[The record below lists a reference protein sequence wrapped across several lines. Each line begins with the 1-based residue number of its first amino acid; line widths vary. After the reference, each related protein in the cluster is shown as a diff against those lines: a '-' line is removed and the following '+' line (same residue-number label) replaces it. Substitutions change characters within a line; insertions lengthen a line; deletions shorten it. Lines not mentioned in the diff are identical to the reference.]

1 MSSPILSAFN
11 NQFKEFMDDILRIFP
26 SDKDLMVT
34 KNMLST
40 LQKGNPRL
48 LIQIWKG
55 FIADTYASEIE
66 EGDINFF
73 INKDYK
79 SDVGQLG
86 DSEKIVKAIDRLR
99 EPIKNM
105 DSDNQEA
112 CMKYIQNL
120 SKLSTMYMANK

>member
-11 NQFKEFMDDILRIFP
+11 NQFKEFMNDILRIFP
-26 SDKDLMVT
+26 DDKDLMTT

-48 LIQIWKG
+48 LIQIWKS
-55 FIADTYASEIE
+55 FITDPYASEIE
-66 EGDINFF
+66 IGDINFF

-105 DSDNQEA
+105 DTDNQQA

-120 SKLSTMYMANK
+120 SKLSTMYMTK

>member
-11 NQFKEFMDDILRIFP
+11 NQFKEFMNDILCIFP
-26 SDKDLMVT
+26 DDKDLMTT
-34 KNMLST
+34 KNMMTT

-48 LIQIWKG
+48 LIQIWKN
-55 FIADTYASEIE
+55 FIADPYANEIE
-66 EGDINFF
+66 AGNISFF
-73 INKDYK
+73 IDKDYN
-79 SDVGQLG
+79 SDVSELG

-105 DSDNQEA
+105 DDENQQA

-120 SKLSTMYMANK
+120 SKLSGMYMTK

>member
-26 SDKDLMVT
+26 DDKDLMTT
-34 KNMLST
+34 KNMMST

-48 LIQIWKG
+48 LIQIWKN
-55 FIADTYASEIE
+55 FIADPYASEIE
-66 EGDINFF
+66 VGDIDFF
-73 INKDYK
+73 INKDYN
-79 SDVGQLG
+79 SDVSQLG

-105 DSDNQEA
+105 DDKNQQA

-120 SKLSTMYMANK
+120 SKLSSMYMTK

>member
-26 SDKDLMVT
+26 NDKDLMTT
-34 KNMLST
+34 KNMMST

-48 LIQIWKG
+48 LIQIWKN
-55 FIADTYASEIE
+55 FIADPYASEIE
-66 EGDINFF
+66 AGDIDFF

-79 SDVGQLG
+79 SDVSQLG

-105 DSDNQEA
+105 DNENQQA

-120 SKLSTMYMANK
+120 SKLSSMYMAK

>member
-11 NQFKEFMDDILRIFP
+11 NQFKEFMNDILRIFP
-26 SDKDLMVT
+26 DDKDLMTT

-48 LIQIWKG
+48 LIQIWKS
-55 FIADTYASEIE
+55 FITDPYASEIE
-66 EGDINFF
+66 IGDINFF

-105 DSDNQEA
+105 DTDKQQA
-112 CMKYIQNL
+112 WMKYIQNL
-120 SKLSTMYMANK
+120 SKLSTMYMTK

>member
-26 SDKDLMVT
+26 NDKDLMTT
-34 KNMLST
+34 KNMMST

-48 LIQIWKG
+48 LIQIWKN
-55 FIADTYASEIE
+55 FIADPYASEIE
-66 EGDINFF
+66 AGDIDFF

-79 SDVGQLG
+79 SDVSQLG

-105 DSDNQEA
+105 DSENQQA

-120 SKLSTMYMANK
+120 SKLSSMYMAK

>member
-26 SDKDLMVT
+26 NDKDLMTT
-34 KNMLST
+34 KNMMST

-48 LIQIWKG
+48 LIQIWKN
-55 FIADTYASEIE
+55 FIADPYVSEIE
-66 EGDINFF
+66 AGDIDFF

-79 SDVGQLG
+79 SDVSQLG

-105 DSDNQEA
+105 DNENQQA

-120 SKLSTMYMANK
+120 SKLSGMYMAK

>member
-26 SDKDLMVT
+26 NDKDLMTT
-34 KNMLST
+34 KNMMST

-48 LIQIWKG
+48 LIQIWKN
-55 FIADTYASEIE
+55 FIADPYVSEIE
-66 EGDINFF
+66 AGDIDFF

-79 SDVGQLG
+79 SDVSQLG

-105 DSDNQEA
+105 DNENQQA

-120 SKLSTMYMANK
+120 SKLSSMYMAK

>member
-26 SDKDLMVT
+26 NDKDLMTT
-34 KNMLST
+34 KNMMST

-48 LIQIWKG
+48 LIQIWKN
-55 FIADTYASEIE
+55 FIADPYVSEIE
-66 EGDINFF
+66 VGDIDFF

-79 SDVGQLG
+79 SDVSQLG

-105 DSDNQEA
+105 DNENQQA

-120 SKLSTMYMANK
+120 SKLSGMYMAK

>member
-26 SDKDLMVT
+26 DDKDLMTT
-34 KNMLST
+34 KNMMST

-48 LIQIWKG
+48 LIQIWKN
-55 FIADTYASEIE
+55 FITDPYASEIE
-66 EGDINFF
+66 VGDIDFF
-73 INKDYK
+73 INKDYN
-79 SDVGQLG
+79 SDVSQLG

-105 DSDNQEA
+105 DDKNQQA

-120 SKLSTMYMANK
+120 SKLSSMYMTK

>member
-11 NQFKEFMDDILRIFP
+11 NQFKEFMNDILCIFP
-26 SDKDLMVT
+26 DDKDLMTT
-34 KNMLST
+34 KNMMTT

-48 LIQIWKG
+48 LIQIWKN
-55 FIADTYASEIE
+55 FIADPYANEIE
-66 EGDINFF
+66 AGNISFF
-73 INKDYK
+73 IDKDYN
-79 SDVGQLG
+79 SDVSGLG

-105 DSDNQEA
+105 DDENQQA

-120 SKLSTMYMANK
+120 SKLSGMYMTK

>member
-11 NQFKEFMDDILRIFP
+11 NQFKEFMNDILRIFP
-26 SDKDLMVT
+26 DDKDLMTT

-48 LIQIWKG
+48 LIQIWKS
-55 FIADTYASEIE
+55 FIADPYASEIE
-66 EGDINFF
+66 IGDINFF

-105 DSDNQEA
+105 DSDNQQA

-120 SKLSTMYMANK
+120 SKLSTMYMTK

>member
-26 SDKDLMVT
+26 NDKDLMTT
-34 KNMLST
+34 KNMMST

-48 LIQIWKG
+48 LIQIWKN
-55 FIADTYASEIE
+55 FIADPYASEIE
-66 EGDINFF
+66 VGDIDFF

-79 SDVGQLG
+79 SDVSQLG

-105 DSDNQEA
+105 DNENQQA

-120 SKLSTMYMANK
+120 SKLSGMYMAK

>member
-26 SDKDLMVT
+26 NDKDLMTT
-34 KNMLST
+34 KNMMST

-48 LIQIWKG
+48 LIQIWKN
-55 FIADTYASEIE
+55 FIADPYVSEIE
-66 EGDINFF
+66 AGDIDFF

-79 SDVGQLG
+79 SDVSQLG
-86 DSEKIVKAIDRLR
+86 DSEKIVKAINRLR

-105 DSDNQEA
+105 DNENQQA

-120 SKLSTMYMANK
+120 SKLSGMYMAK

>member
-11 NQFKEFMDDILRIFP
+11 NQFKEFMNDILCIFP
-26 SDKDLMVT
+26 NDKDLMTT
-34 KNMLST
+34 KNMMTT

-48 LIQIWKG
+48 LIQIWKN
-55 FIADTYASEIE
+55 FIADPYANEIE
-66 EGDINFF
+66 AGNISFF
-73 INKDYK
+73 IDKDYN
-79 SDVGQLG
+79 SDVSELG

-105 DSDNQEA
+105 DDENQQA

-120 SKLSTMYMANK
+120 SKLSGMYMTK